1 MKRQVIKELISGLFL
16 SLLLVFQWQIK
27 DNTKEQILSLK
38 TSSKTLDSLRILE
51 KVHRIDLL
59 VQDSLIHEL
68 QIKLLDKSDDTIDS
82 LTNEEIIRL
91 RARADSEL

>member
-1 MKRQVIKELISGLFL
+1 MKKQVIKEVISGLFL

-27 DNTKEQILSLK
+27 DNTKQQILSLK
-38 TSSKTLDSLRILE
+38 TSSKTLDSLRVLE
-51 KVHRIDLL
+51 KIHRIDLL
-59 VQDSLIHEL
+59 TQDSLIHAL

-82 LTNEEIIRL
+82 LTNEEFNDL